1 MEELIIRRQIS
12 YSYVFPNGEDKL
24 EDLLKIIPSRSAISW
39 ASYMLTKKNMMTKD
53 QQEAHFF
60 IPLLFQMNTELAN
73 KITEYLQSISK
84 EFGNYDFIDKVA
96 LLILIEHLLENHNDK
111 QEDVF
116 TSKEDF
122 SNMIIA
128 YLICCDEKLRHSIK
142 VLREVDNIDDLI
154 ALYLP
159 ERLRINDIYYPKDY
173 RVEFIRFFYFMY
185 FCEGDD
191 TFRRYLDLFLQHNN
205 IRKWDDYLYFI
216 FETSGSMITNP
227 EGSTNMIKID
237 PENYYGKQHLDRM
250 CIDIENFKRTADFTS
265 IRSKPIYY
273 HGENTYSILSMGFFT
288 DKMFQSFLFDFA
300 SVLIKNHQI
309 TKIKDYP
316 TLKAMIGNMFTEH
329 YLFYKIA
336 NGCFSKTCRKLLSGQ
351 ELKKILVDGEPD
363 FYVRK
368 GKNIFLF
375 EFKDV
380 MLNAKTKHC
389 EDIGQIKS
397 EILQLFESSTIEK
410 STGKPKKTPRPK
422 GITQLL
428 NVIEYKLDMIN
439 KTIDKIEVTDR
450 INVYPIIVYQ
460 DSCFDIEG
468 VNYILSNRF
477 EELKTSR
484 KISDI
489 YLIKKCVMMPFEMM
503 ISLEDYFNDGRLV
516 LEDLINN
523 FLIESSLSPQNEL
536 LPFNKFIMGQAW
548 ELGYHNEMSSR
559 FKKVSDFMI
568 EKNKSK

>member
-12 YSYVFPNGEDKL
+12 YSCVFPNGKDKL
-24 EDLLKIIPSRSAISW
+24 EDLLPIIPSRSAISW

-60 IPLLFQMNTELAN
+60 IPLLFKMNTELRDT
-73 KITEYLQSISK
+73 ITNYLQSISK
-84 EFGNYDFIDKVA
+84 EFGNYDFIDKVT

-111 QEDVF
+111 EEDVF

-128 YLICCDEKLRHSIK
+128 YLLCCDEKLRSSSN
-142 VLREVDNIDDLI
+142 VLSNVNSIDDLI

-159 ERLRINDIYYPKDY
+159 EQLRINDIYYSKDY
-173 RVEFIRFFYFMY
+173 RVEFIRFFYFMH
-185 FCEGDD
+185 FCENDHIFKG
-191 TFRRYLDLFLQHNN
+191 YLDLFLQDNN
-205 IRKWDDYLYFI
+205 TRKWDDYLYFI
-216 FETSGSMITNP
+216 FETFGSMITNP
-227 EGSTNMIKID
+227 EGSTNMIKIG
-237 PENYYGKQHLDRM
+237 PENYYGKQYLDRM
-250 CIDIENFKRTADFTS
+250 CIDVENFKRTADFTH

-273 HGENTYSILSMGFFT
+273 HGDNTYSILSMGFFT

-300 SVLIKNHQI
+300 SVLIKNHQT

-316 TLKAMIGNMFTEH
+316 TLKAMIGNFFTEN
-329 YLFYKIA
+329 YLFYEFM
-336 NGCFSKTCRKLLSGQ
+336 NGCFSKTYKKLISGQ

-368 GKNIFLF
+368 GKNIFIF

-389 EDIGQIKS
+389 EDIVQIKS

-410 STGKPKKTPRPK
+410 STGKLKKTPQPK

-428 NVIEYKLDMIN
+428 NVIESKLDIIIQ
-439 KTIDKIEVTDR
+439 TVDKIEVADR

-468 VNYILSNRF
+468 INYILSNRF

-484 KISDI
+484 KISDS
-489 YLIKKCVMMPFEMM
+489 YLIKKCVMMPFELM
-503 ISLEDYFNDGRLV
+503 IKLEDYFSDGRLS
-516 LEDLINN
+516 LENLIND
-523 FLIESSLSPQNEL
+523 FLTESSLSPQNEL
-536 LPFNKFIMGQAW
+536 LPFNKFIMRQAW
-548 ELGYHNEMSSR
+548 ELGYDNKMSSR
-559 FKKVSDFMI
+559 FKKVSDSMI